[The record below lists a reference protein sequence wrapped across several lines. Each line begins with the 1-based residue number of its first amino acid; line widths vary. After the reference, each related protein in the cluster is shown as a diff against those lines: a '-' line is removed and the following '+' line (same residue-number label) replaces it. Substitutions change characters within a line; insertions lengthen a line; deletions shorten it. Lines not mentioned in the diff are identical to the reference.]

1 MIHQTLH
8 EGWRMRATS
17 GPVPENIADRTIPA
31 QVPGSTHLDLL
42 AEGLIPDP
50 YLDTAETELA
60 WTHRTEWRYEL
71 DFHADAPSPG
81 ERVDLVLDGLD
92 TVTTI
97 ALNGREL
104 GDTANMHRSYR
115 FDVRHALEQGTNT
128 LVVSFRSALE
138 YAEEQQEALGARPHV
153 NTHPYNAIRKMAC
166 SFGWDWGPDLQ
177 TAGIWK
183 PVRLERWRGAR
194 ITGVRPLATVD
205 DQGTG
210 RVEAHVGVERAEPG
224 GGGELVLTARA
235 GGREVRV
242 GVPEGADEA
251 VAAVEVPDAEL
262 WWPAGYGGQ
271 PLYGLGVTL
280 AEGAGA
286 ELDSA

>member
-1 MIHQTLH
+1 
-8 EGWRMRATS
+8 
-17 GPVPENIADRTIPA
+17 
-31 QVPGSTHLDLL
+31 
-42 AEGLIPDP
+42 
-50 YLDTAETELA
+50 ELA

-177 TAGIWK
+177 TAGIWR
-183 PVRLERWRGAR
+183 PVRLERWRTAR
-194 ITGVRPLATVD
+194 LSQVRPLVTVD
-205 DQGTG
+205 PDGTG
-210 RVEAHVGVERAEPG
+210 RVEVHADIEHADTTSQVSTTSLKAEVAC
-224 GGGELVLTARA
+224 LHLT
-235 GGREVRV
+235 VD
-242 GVPEGADEA
+242 VPFGATTATA
-251 VAAVEVPDAEL
+251 VVEVPDAPL
-262 WWPAGYGGQ
+262 WWPVGYVDQ
-271 PLYGLGVTL
+271 PLHDLTVTL
-280 AEGAGA
+280 VDGDE
-286 ELDSA
+286 ELDTYELRIGFRT